1 MGIETLYILTL
12 LYGIKSIED
21 TCFLTPTEEKGSLVL
36 DHIWKPIGTLY
47 GILDTYWTL
56 FNCYDSLLLDD
67 FFEINCYNEAL
78 SETKN
83 LNSDQHN

>member
-47 GILDTYWTL
+47 EILDTYWTI
-56 FNCYDSLLLDD
+56 FNCYDSLLLD
-67 FFEINCYNEAL
+67 FCC
-78 SETKN
+78 
-83 LNSDQHN
+83 